1 MISQY
6 SLDSEPW
13 EKIPALI
20 DGVWTEISF
29 ESKWDFIKELELNC
43 FKQVGEYDL
52 DENSDRVLDVQR
64 HFVENGEYNN
74 DNYGSKAYIDYWDF
88 EKLKIRKGLFII
100 SGNKTWY
107 FSGTL
112 YLWFNFLPI
121 LNKKKKKDT
130 FPEFTDAHMRMDLY
144 EFIAE
149 LRGEHGIITKKRQ
162 FGSSYYHAAKLIRAI
177 WFEPS
182 VILQMGASLEKYVHG
197 KEGTWRY
204 INSYRNW
211 LNTKTAWYRHF
222 EGSDGSI
229 QQAREEKDPVT
240 NQTTKKGRMG
250 ILSTTTFERSPTNG
264 VGGPKTIFFHEEAG
278 VAPKMDTTYEYIKPA
293 LEVGDVTTGQFIA
306 AGSVGDLQAC
316 EPLRKYM
323 YNPGNGF
330 YFVENNLVAEDLGIV
345 MTGLFISEVHA
356 MEGFVDQY
364 GNSDVK
370 GAIKKLTEDKDKWM
384 RDLDPELYALRCS
397 QRPTYLDEA
406 FKFRGESEM
415 PVTLLQAEEKII
427 ERGEYPCE
435 YVDLEYDIEDVQQE
449 TIIAKTSKKTPI
461 TVFPLS
467 PRVDSK
473 EKEGVIVCWERP
485 IKNLIPLSTYYISID
500 PVGQGKTITSKSL
513 CSIIVYRN
521 AHFVCRKVNGVEQNV
536 IEGGYVV
543 CTWTG
548 RFDDIDET
556 HDQLIKIMLWYKG
569 WTLCENNVTLFINEV
584 RERNLQRF
592 LVPRKSFQF
601 ATEID
606 NQHKTHFYEYG
617 WRNTGTIFDKHLKD
631 YLVKFLKETI
641 QTEVDEN
648 GNSVV
653 LKKGVSRVRDV
664 MAIKEM
670 ISYYKG
676 LNVDRI
682 VTLAALVTL
691 VELQKTQRRGNLN
704 HVYEDEV
711 PETNLETSV
720 KLSKLNSSPFSNL
733 GKAQKVN
740 GLPGSKRS
748 FFKNVGK

>member
-1 MISQY
+1 MINKY
-6 SLDSEPW
+6 LLDSEVY

-29 ESKWDFIKELELNC
+29 ESKQSFID
-43 FKQVGEYDL
+43 VGKYDL
-52 DENSDRVLDVQR
+52 DESSNKVLDIQKSFLV
-64 HFVENGEYNN
+64 NGEYNS
-74 DNYGSKAYIDYWDF
+74 DEYGSKGYIDFWDF
-88 EKLKIRKGLFII
+88 EKLKCRKGIFII
-100 SGNKTWY
+100 SGNKCWY
-107 FSGTL
+107 FSAVMYFWL
-112 YLWFNFLPI
+112 NFLPI
-121 LNKKKKKDT
+121 YNKKRKKDT
-130 FPEFTDAHMRMDLY
+130 FPELTDAHIRMDLY

-149 LRGEHGIITKKRQ
+149 LRGEHAVVTKKRQ

-177 WFEPS
+177 WFDPS
-182 VILQMGASLEKYVHG
+182 VILQMGASLEKYIHG
-197 KEGTWRY
+197 RDGTWRY

-211 LNTKTAWYRHF
+211 LNSKTAWYRHF
-222 EGSDGSI
+222 EGGDGSI
-229 QQAREEKDPVT
+229 QQVREEKDTVT
-240 NQTTKKGRMG
+240 NQTVKSGRMG
-250 ILSTTTFERSPTNG
+250 ILTATTFERSATNG
-264 VGGPKTIFFHEEAG
+264 VGGPKTYFYHEEGG
-278 VAPKMDTTYEYIKPA
+278 VAPKMDSTYEFMRPA
-293 LEVGDVTTGQFIA
+293 LEDGTETTGQFIV

-330 YFVENNLVAEDLGIV
+330 YFVENDLVEEGLGVIE
-345 MTGLFISEVHA
+345 TGLFISEIHA
-356 MEGFVDQY
+356 MSGFVDQY
-364 GNSDVK
+364 GNSDVE
-370 GAIKKLTEDKDKWM
+370 GALIKLEADKKQWAKN
-384 RDLDPELYALRCS
+384 LDPELYALRCS
-397 QRPTYLDEA
+397 QKPTYLNEA

-415 PVTLLQAEEKII
+415 PVILLQAEEKII

-435 YVDLEYDIEDVQQE
+435 YVDLEYDIEDPKLE
-449 TIIAKTSKKTPI
+449 TVKATISKKTPI
-461 TVFPLS
+461 VIFPLS

-500 PVGQGKTITSKSL
+500 PVGQGKTVTSKSL

-521 AHFVCRKVNGVEQNV
+521 AHFVCRKVNGVEENV

-548 RFDDIDET
+548 RFDDIEDT
-556 HDQLIKIMLWYKG
+556 HDRLIKIMLWYKG

-592 LVPRKSFQF
+592 LVSRKSFQF

-670 ISYYKG
+670 IGYYKG

-711 PETNLETSV
+711 LETNLESSA
-720 KLSKLNSSPFSNL
+720 KLSKLNSSPFNNL
-733 GKAQKVN
+733 GKTQKMN

-748 FFKNVGK
+748 FFKNLGK